1 MRKHKGLTL
10 IKLSVAKKCAF
21 TLIEL
26 LVVIA
31 IISLLV
37 SVLLPSLTKAKELAK
52 NASCM
57 VQLKTIH
64 SGFLFYAQDY
74 NMMLPYANED
84 EETTGGRERW
94 TAEIAKYMGGNE
106 DAWIGMNGGQYPSMS
121 GFYPCPS
128 EERGFRH
135 INYGWLSYG
144 ANCPTV
150 MTWGPT
156 EAGRFTPGHPNPS
169 ASLEDILPSVYIVGD
184 AITYYI
190 LTPNILYQPVVD
202 TDGDGIEDTAE
213 VQSNN
218 GEIYNNL
225 APRHLGRANFVM
237 AGGYVESRTVVQW
250 AEGDQNFAGL
260 SRNYHD

>member
-10 IKLSVAKKCAF
+10 IKLSVAKKRAF

-57 VQLKTIH
+57 VQIKTILH
-64 SGFLFYAQDY
+64 GFTFYAQDY
-74 NMMLPYANED
+74 DMRLPYANED
-84 EETTGGRERW
+84 EYTSGGRERW
-94 TAEIAKYMGGNE
+94 TAEIAKYMGASE
-106 DAWIGMNGGQYPSMS
+106 DAWVGMNGGQYPSMS

-128 EERGFRH
+128 EDRGFRH

-150 MTWGPT
+150 MTWSPT
-156 EAGRFTPGHPNPS
+156 VSGRYTPSDPNPS
-169 ASLEDILPSVYIVGD
+169 ASLEHILPSVYIVGD

-190 LTPNILYQPVVD
+190 LTPTLYIPIVD
-202 TDGDGIEDTAE
+202 TDGDNIEDTAE
-213 VQSNN
+213 WQAAN

-225 APRHLGRANFVM
+225 APRHLGKANFGM
-237 AGGYVESRTVVQW
+237 AGGHVESRTVGQW
-250 AEGDQNFAGL
+250 AESNKDFTGL
-260 SRNYHD
+260 SIYP